1 MNIRSDKLDSK
12 KLFISCIVPIHNEAE
27 NIEYFVNALSQKIST
42 YSQCFEIIII
52 DDGSDDHSRNI
63 IEQRIMPLNKHVK
76 FIVFSRNFGKESAL
90 TAGLDAAMGDVVILM
105 DADFQHPLNIIDT
118 FLEEWKRGY
127 DMVYGVMDSRKNES
141 LLQRFF
147 KSVFY
152 WLMKHMGEI
161 SIPSHAGDFRLL
173 DRAVVDALNTCHERS
188 RFMKGLYAWVGFKSK
203 KIIYSVEKRRQGKSS
218 WHILQLANLALAGI
232 VSFSDLPLRLCGLIG
247 LLFSIIS
254 FFSVGYIIFDTL
266 ILGNRAIPGYAT
278 LLTAIMFFSGIQLLF
293 LGVLGEYISC
303 IFREVKKRPKYIIA
317 EKKGFKAAT
326 EDASL
331 NHDSHS

>member
-1 MNIRSDKLDSK
+1 
-12 KLFISCIVPIHNEAE
+12 
-27 NIEYFVNALSQKIST
+27 
-42 YSQCFEIIII
+42 
-52 DDGSDDHSRNI
+52 
-63 IEQRIMPLNKHVK
+63 
-76 FIVFSRNFGKESAL
+76 L
-90 TAGLDAAMGDVVILM
+90 TAGLDAVAGEVVILM
-105 DADFQHPLNIIDT
+105 DADFQHPLSIVDT
-118 FLEEWKRGY
+118 FLQEWAEGY
-127 DMVYGVMDSRKNES
+127 DMVYGVMESRKNES
-141 LLQRFF
+141 LCQRFF
-147 KSVFY
+147 KRTFY

-173 DRAVVDALNTCHERS
+173 DRSVVDALNICHERS

-247 LLFSIIS
+247 LFFSIIS

-266 ILGNRAIPGYAT
+266 ILGDQGVPGYAT

-293 LGVLGEYISC
+293 LGVIGEYISC

-317 EKKGFKAAT
+317 DKKGFN
-326 EDASL
+326 ASDDGK
-331 NHDSHS
+331 N